1 MKKLNKWVDVR
12 KKQVR
17 EVTDMD
23 ITIKKLEEKNT
34 YITLKEVKAVEQPYS
49 VYINGERVKKLDKD
63 FTIIEYTPLD
73 KKHNVRIH
81 VNDKKEILE
90 YYFDIIAENKIKD
103 GIPFYNDLY
112 LDVVYFQPAA
122 TKEGTYIQLVDCNE
136 LEEALKENII
146 DKEQFDM
153 AYIEAEKLMKE
164 LKEKKNMTYI
174 FICHDLALVELLCD
188 KVIVLNKGNI
198 VESGDA
204 KEIINNPIHPY
215 TKLLVNSI
223 FPVKNK
229 NWNIPDILID
239 EQKKNNSFCKFYNR
253 CNNKSKDC
261 LNSDIKLQTLNK
273 NHFVKCNNI

>member
-73 KKHNVRIH
+73 KKYNVRIH

-103 GIPFYNDLY
+103 GIPYYNDLY

-136 LEEALKENII
+136 LEEALKEDII

-164 LKEKKNMTYI
+164 LKEKKNWYVNRGLEDYWKI
-174 FICHDLALVELLCD
+174 KKQQNENS
-188 KVIVLNKGNI
+188 K
-198 VESGDA
+198 
-204 KEIINNPIHPY
+204 II
-215 TKLLVNSI
+215 S
-223 FPVKNK
+223 
-229 NWNIPDILID
+229 
-239 EQKKNNSFCKFYNR
+239 
-253 CNNKSKDC
+253 
-261 LNSDIKLQTLNK
+261 
-273 NHFVKCNNI
+273 

>member
-73 KKHNVRIH
+73 KKYNVRIH

-164 LKEKKNMTYI
+164 LKEKKNWY
-174 FICHDLALVELLCD
+174 
-188 KVIVLNKGNI
+188 
-198 VESGDA
+198 
-204 KEIINNPIHPY
+204 
-215 TKLLVNSI
+215 VNRGLEDYWKI
-223 FPVKNK
+223 KKQQNK
-229 NWNIPDILID
+229 N
-239 EQKKNNSFCKFYNR
+239 
-253 CNNKSKDC
+253 SKII
-261 LNSDIKLQTLNK
+261 S
-273 NHFVKCNNI
+273 

>member
-73 KKHNVRIH
+73 KKYNVRIH

-164 LKEKKNMTYI
+164 LKEMYITSYYGENAKDEAKAEAAPTKK
-174 FICHDLALVELLCD
+174 E
-188 KVIVLNKGNI
+188 KK
-198 VESGDA
+198 A
-204 KEIINNPIHPY
+204 K
-215 TKLLVNSI
+215 
-223 FPVKNK
+223 
-229 NWNIPDILID
+229 
-239 EQKKNNSFCKFYNR
+239 
-253 CNNKSKDC
+253 
-261 LNSDIKLQTLNK
+261 
-273 NHFVKCNNI
+273 

>member
-73 KKHNVRIH
+73 KKYNVRIH
-81 VNDKKEILE
+81 VNDKKEIVE

-164 LKEKKNMTYI
+164 LKEKKNWYVNRGLEDYWKI
-174 FICHDLALVELLCD
+174 KKQQNENS
-188 KVIVLNKGNI
+188 K
-198 VESGDA
+198 
-204 KEIINNPIHPY
+204 II
-215 TKLLVNSI
+215 S
-223 FPVKNK
+223 
-229 NWNIPDILID
+229 
-239 EQKKNNSFCKFYNR
+239 
-253 CNNKSKDC
+253 
-261 LNSDIKLQTLNK
+261 
-273 NHFVKCNNI
+273 

>member
-73 KKHNVRIH
+73 KKYNVRIH

-112 LDVVYFQPAA
+112 LDAVYFQPAA

-164 LKEKKNMTYI
+164 LKEKKNWYVNRGLEDYWKI
-174 FICHDLALVELLCD
+174 KKQQNENS
-188 KVIVLNKGNI
+188 K
-198 VESGDA
+198 
-204 KEIINNPIHPY
+204 II
-215 TKLLVNSI
+215 S
-223 FPVKNK
+223 
-229 NWNIPDILID
+229 
-239 EQKKNNSFCKFYNR
+239 
-253 CNNKSKDC
+253 
-261 LNSDIKLQTLNK
+261 
-273 NHFVKCNNI
+273 

>member
-73 KKHNVRIH
+73 KKYNVRIH

-122 TKEGTYIQLVDCNE
+122 TKEGTYIQLVDCYE

-164 LKEKKNMTYI
+164 LKEKKNWYVNRGLEDYWKI
-174 FICHDLALVELLCD
+174 KKQQNENS
-188 KVIVLNKGNI
+188 K
-198 VESGDA
+198 
-204 KEIINNPIHPY
+204 II
-215 TKLLVNSI
+215 S
-223 FPVKNK
+223 
-229 NWNIPDILID
+229 
-239 EQKKNNSFCKFYNR
+239 
-253 CNNKSKDC
+253 
-261 LNSDIKLQTLNK
+261 
-273 NHFVKCNNI
+273 

>member
-17 EVTDMD
+17 EVTDME

-73 KKHNVRIH
+73 KKYNVRIH

-164 LKEKKNMTYI
+164 LKEKKNWYVNRGLEDYWKI
-174 FICHDLALVELLCD
+174 KKQQNENS
-188 KVIVLNKGNI
+188 K
-198 VESGDA
+198 
-204 KEIINNPIHPY
+204 II
-215 TKLLVNSI
+215 S
-223 FPVKNK
+223 
-229 NWNIPDILID
+229 
-239 EQKKNNSFCKFYNR
+239 
-253 CNNKSKDC
+253 
-261 LNSDIKLQTLNK
+261 
-273 NHFVKCNNI
+273 

>member
-73 KKHNVRIH
+73 KKYNVRIH

-112 LDVVYFQPAA
+112 LDVVYFQPAS

-164 LKEKKNMTYI
+164 LKEKKNWYVNRGLEDYWKI
-174 FICHDLALVELLCD
+174 KKQQNENS
-188 KVIVLNKGNI
+188 K
-198 VESGDA
+198 
-204 KEIINNPIHPY
+204 II
-215 TKLLVNSI
+215 S
-223 FPVKNK
+223 
-229 NWNIPDILID
+229 
-239 EQKKNNSFCKFYNR
+239 
-253 CNNKSKDC
+253 
-261 LNSDIKLQTLNK
+261 
-273 NHFVKCNNI
+273 

>member
-34 YITLKEVKAVEQPYS
+34 YITLKEVKAVEQPYN

-73 KKHNVRIH
+73 KKYNVRIH

-164 LKEKKNMTYI
+164 LKEKKNWYVNRGLEDYWKI
-174 FICHDLALVELLCD
+174 KKQQNENS
-188 KVIVLNKGNI
+188 K
-198 VESGDA
+198 
-204 KEIINNPIHPY
+204 II
-215 TKLLVNSI
+215 S
-223 FPVKNK
+223 
-229 NWNIPDILID
+229 
-239 EQKKNNSFCKFYNR
+239 
-253 CNNKSKDC
+253 
-261 LNSDIKLQTLNK
+261 
-273 NHFVKCNNI
+273 

>member
-34 YITLKEVKAVEQPYS
+34 YITLKEVKALEQPYS

-73 KKHNVRIH
+73 KKYNVRIH

-164 LKEKKNMTYI
+164 LKEKKNWYVNRGLEDYWKI
-174 FICHDLALVELLCD
+174 KKQQNENS
-188 KVIVLNKGNI
+188 K
-198 VESGDA
+198 
-204 KEIINNPIHPY
+204 II
-215 TKLLVNSI
+215 S
-223 FPVKNK
+223 
-229 NWNIPDILID
+229 
-239 EQKKNNSFCKFYNR
+239 
-253 CNNKSKDC
+253 
-261 LNSDIKLQTLNK
+261 
-273 NHFVKCNNI
+273 

>member
-73 KKHNVRIH
+73 KKYNVRIH

-122 TKEGTYIQLVDCNE
+122 TKEGTYIQLVACNE

-164 LKEKKNMTYI
+164 LKEKKNWYVNRGLEDYWKI
-174 FICHDLALVELLCD
+174 KKQQNENS
-188 KVIVLNKGNI
+188 K
-198 VESGDA
+198 
-204 KEIINNPIHPY
+204 II
-215 TKLLVNSI
+215 S
-223 FPVKNK
+223 
-229 NWNIPDILID
+229 
-239 EQKKNNSFCKFYNR
+239 
-253 CNNKSKDC
+253 
-261 LNSDIKLQTLNK
+261 
-273 NHFVKCNNI
+273 

>member
-17 EVTDMD
+17 EVTDLD

-73 KKHNVRIH
+73 KKYNVRIH

-103 GIPFYNDLY
+103 GIPYYNDLY

-164 LKEKKNMTYI
+164 LKEKKNWYVNRGLEDYWKI
-174 FICHDLALVELLCD
+174 KKQQNENS
-188 KVIVLNKGNI
+188 K
-198 VESGDA
+198 
-204 KEIINNPIHPY
+204 II
-215 TKLLVNSI
+215 S
-223 FPVKNK
+223 
-229 NWNIPDILID
+229 
-239 EQKKNNSFCKFYNR
+239 
-253 CNNKSKDC
+253 
-261 LNSDIKLQTLNK
+261 
-273 NHFVKCNNI
+273 

>member
-73 KKHNVRIH
+73 KKYNVRIH

-164 LKEKKNMTYI
+164 LKEKKNWYVNRGLENYWKI
-174 FICHDLALVELLCD
+174 KKQQNENS
-188 KVIVLNKGNI
+188 K
-198 VESGDA
+198 
-204 KEIINNPIHPY
+204 II
-215 TKLLVNSI
+215 S
-223 FPVKNK
+223 
-229 NWNIPDILID
+229 
-239 EQKKNNSFCKFYNR
+239 
-253 CNNKSKDC
+253 
-261 LNSDIKLQTLNK
+261 
-273 NHFVKCNNI
+273 

>member
-73 KKHNVRIH
+73 KKYNVRIH

-103 GIPFYNDLY
+103 GIPYYNDLY

-164 LKEKKNMTYI
+164 LKEKKNWYVNRGLEDYWKI
-174 FICHDLALVELLCD
+174 KKQQNENS
-188 KVIVLNKGNI
+188 K
-198 VESGDA
+198 
-204 KEIINNPIHPY
+204 II
-215 TKLLVNSI
+215 S
-223 FPVKNK
+223 
-229 NWNIPDILID
+229 
-239 EQKKNNSFCKFYNR
+239 
-253 CNNKSKDC
+253 
-261 LNSDIKLQTLNK
+261 
-273 NHFVKCNNI
+273 

>member
-73 KKHNVRIH
+73 KKYNVRIH

-103 GIPFYNDLY
+103 GIPIYND
-112 LDVVYFQPAA
+112 
-122 TKEGTYIQLVDCNE
+122 
-136 LEEALKENII
+136 
-146 DKEQFDM
+146 
-153 AYIEAEKLMKE
+153 
-164 LKEKKNMTYI
+164 
-174 FICHDLALVELLCD
+174 
-188 KVIVLNKGNI
+188 
-198 VESGDA
+198 
-204 KEIINNPIHPY
+204 
-215 TKLLVNSI
+215 
-223 FPVKNK
+223 
-229 NWNIPDILID
+229 
-239 EQKKNNSFCKFYNR
+239 
-253 CNNKSKDC
+253 
-261 LNSDIKLQTLNK
+261 
-273 NHFVKCNNI
+273 

>member
-34 YITLKEVKAVEQPYS
+34 YITLKELKAVEQPYS

-73 KKHNVRIH
+73 KKYNVRIH

-164 LKEKKNMTYI
+164 LKEKKNWYVNRGLEDYWKI
-174 FICHDLALVELLCD
+174 KKQQNENS
-188 KVIVLNKGNI
+188 K
-198 VESGDA
+198 
-204 KEIINNPIHPY
+204 II
-215 TKLLVNSI
+215 S
-223 FPVKNK
+223 
-229 NWNIPDILID
+229 
-239 EQKKNNSFCKFYNR
+239 
-253 CNNKSKDC
+253 
-261 LNSDIKLQTLNK
+261 
-273 NHFVKCNNI
+273 

>member
-73 KKHNVRIH
+73 KKYNVRIH

-153 AYIEAEKLMKE
+153 AYIEAEKLMIE
-164 LKEKKNMTYI
+164 LKEKKNWYVNRGLEDYWKI
-174 FICHDLALVELLCD
+174 KKQQNENS
-188 KVIVLNKGNI
+188 K
-198 VESGDA
+198 
-204 KEIINNPIHPY
+204 II
-215 TKLLVNSI
+215 S
-223 FPVKNK
+223 
-229 NWNIPDILID
+229 
-239 EQKKNNSFCKFYNR
+239 
-253 CNNKSKDC
+253 
-261 LNSDIKLQTLNK
+261 
-273 NHFVKCNNI
+273 

>member
-73 KKHNVRIH
+73 KKYNVRIH

-164 LKEKKNMTYI
+164 LKEKKQNI
-174 FICHDLALVELLCD
+174 LELIEKL
-188 KVIVLNKGNI
+188 
-198 VESGDA
+198 
-204 KEIINNPIHPY
+204 KEIEKIDKRI
-215 TKLLVNSI
+215 KI
-223 FPVKNK
+223 INK
-229 NWNIPDILID
+229 NI
-239 EQKKNNSFCKFYNR
+239 S
-253 CNNKSKDC
+253 
-261 LNSDIKLQTLNK
+261 
-273 NHFVKCNNI
+273 

>member
-73 KKHNVRIH
+73 KKYNVRIH

-90 YYFDIIAENKIKD
+90 YYFDIMAENKIKD

-164 LKEKKNMTYI
+164 LKEKKNWYVNRGLEDYWKI
-174 FICHDLALVELLCD
+174 KKQQNENS
-188 KVIVLNKGNI
+188 K
-198 VESGDA
+198 
-204 KEIINNPIHPY
+204 II
-215 TKLLVNSI
+215 S
-223 FPVKNK
+223 
-229 NWNIPDILID
+229 
-239 EQKKNNSFCKFYNR
+239 
-253 CNNKSKDC
+253 
-261 LNSDIKLQTLNK
+261 
-273 NHFVKCNNI
+273 

>member
-73 KKHNVRIH
+73 KKYNVRIH

-164 LKEKKNMTYI
+164 LKEMYITSYYGRNAKN
-174 FICHDLALVELLCD
+174 E
-188 KVIVLNKGNI
+188 
-198 VESGDA
+198 A
-204 KEIINNPIHPY
+204 KAEAAPAPRRSH
-215 TKLLVNSI
+215 
-223 FPVKNK
+223 
-229 NWNIPDILID
+229 
-239 EQKKNNSFCKFYNR
+239 R
-253 CNNKSKDC
+253 
-261 LNSDIKLQTLNK
+261 
-273 NHFVKCNNI
+273 

>member
-17 EVTDMD
+17 EVIDMD

-73 KKHNVRIH
+73 KKYNVRIH

-164 LKEKKNMTYI
+164 LKEKKNWYVNRGLEDYWKI
-174 FICHDLALVELLCD
+174 KKQQNE
-188 KVIVLNKGNI
+188 NSNI
-198 VESGDA
+198 IS
-204 KEIINNPIHPY
+204 
-215 TKLLVNSI
+215 
-223 FPVKNK
+223 
-229 NWNIPDILID
+229 
-239 EQKKNNSFCKFYNR
+239 
-253 CNNKSKDC
+253 
-261 LNSDIKLQTLNK
+261 
-273 NHFVKCNNI
+273 

>member
-17 EVTDMD
+17 EVIDMD

-73 KKHNVRIH
+73 KKYNVRIH

-164 LKEKKNMTYI
+164 LKEKENWYVNRGLEDYWKIKKQQN
-174 FICHDLALVELLCD
+174 ENS
-188 KVIVLNKGNI
+188 K
-198 VESGDA
+198 
-204 KEIINNPIHPY
+204 II
-215 TKLLVNSI
+215 S
-223 FPVKNK
+223 
-229 NWNIPDILID
+229 
-239 EQKKNNSFCKFYNR
+239 
-253 CNNKSKDC
+253 
-261 LNSDIKLQTLNK
+261 
-273 NHFVKCNNI
+273 

>member
-34 YITLKEVKAVEQPYS
+34 YITLKEVKAVEHPYS

-73 KKHNVRIH
+73 KKYNVRIH

-164 LKEKKNMTYI
+164 LKEKKNWYVNRGLEDYWKI
-174 FICHDLALVELLCD
+174 KKQQNENS
-188 KVIVLNKGNI
+188 K
-198 VESGDA
+198 
-204 KEIINNPIHPY
+204 II
-215 TKLLVNSI
+215 S
-223 FPVKNK
+223 
-229 NWNIPDILID
+229 
-239 EQKKNNSFCKFYNR
+239 
-253 CNNKSKDC
+253 
-261 LNSDIKLQTLNK
+261 
-273 NHFVKCNNI
+273 

>member
-1 MKKLNKWVDVR
+1 MKELNKWVDVR

-73 KKHNVRIH
+73 KKYNVRIH

-103 GIPFYNDLY
+103 GIPYYNDLY

-164 LKEKKNMTYI
+164 LKEKKNWYVNRGLEDYWKI
-174 FICHDLALVELLCD
+174 KKQQNENS
-188 KVIVLNKGNI
+188 K
-198 VESGDA
+198 
-204 KEIINNPIHPY
+204 II
-215 TKLLVNSI
+215 S
-223 FPVKNK
+223 
-229 NWNIPDILID
+229 
-239 EQKKNNSFCKFYNR
+239 
-253 CNNKSKDC
+253 
-261 LNSDIKLQTLNK
+261 
-273 NHFVKCNNI
+273 

>member
-49 VYINGERVKKLDKD
+49 IYINGERVKKLDKD

-73 KKHNVRIH
+73 KKYNVRIH

-164 LKEKKNMTYI
+164 LKEKKNWYVNRGLEDYWKI
-174 FICHDLALVELLCD
+174 KKQQNENS
-188 KVIVLNKGNI
+188 K
-198 VESGDA
+198 
-204 KEIINNPIHPY
+204 II
-215 TKLLVNSI
+215 S
-223 FPVKNK
+223 
-229 NWNIPDILID
+229 
-239 EQKKNNSFCKFYNR
+239 
-253 CNNKSKDC
+253 
-261 LNSDIKLQTLNK
+261 
-273 NHFVKCNNI
+273 

>member
-1 MKKLNKWVDVR
+1 MKLLKKLNKWVDVR

-73 KKHNVRIH
+73 KKYNVRIH

-164 LKEKKNMTYI
+164 LKEKKNWYVNRGLEDYWKI
-174 FICHDLALVELLCD
+174 KKQQNENS
-188 KVIVLNKGNI
+188 K
-198 VESGDA
+198 
-204 KEIINNPIHPY
+204 II
-215 TKLLVNSI
+215 S
-223 FPVKNK
+223 
-229 NWNIPDILID
+229 
-239 EQKKNNSFCKFYNR
+239 
-253 CNNKSKDC
+253 
-261 LNSDIKLQTLNK
+261 
-273 NHFVKCNNI
+273 

>member
-63 FTIIEYTPLD
+63 FTIIECTPLD
-73 KKHNVRIH
+73 KKYNVRIH

-164 LKEKKNMTYI
+164 LKEKKNWYVNRGLEDYWKI
-174 FICHDLALVELLCD
+174 KKQQNENS
-188 KVIVLNKGNI
+188 K
-198 VESGDA
+198 
-204 KEIINNPIHPY
+204 II
-215 TKLLVNSI
+215 S
-223 FPVKNK
+223 
-229 NWNIPDILID
+229 
-239 EQKKNNSFCKFYNR
+239 
-253 CNNKSKDC
+253 
-261 LNSDIKLQTLNK
+261 
-273 NHFVKCNNI
+273 

>member
-17 EVTDMD
+17 EVIDMD

-73 KKHNVRIH
+73 KKYNGRIH

-146 DKEQFDM
+146 DKEHFDM
-153 AYIEAEKLMKE
+153 ADIEAEKLMKE
-164 LKEKKNMTYI
+164 LKEKKNWYVNRGLEDYWKI
-174 FICHDLALVELLCD
+174 KKQQNENS
-188 KVIVLNKGNI
+188 K
-198 VESGDA
+198 
-204 KEIINNPIHPY
+204 II
-215 TKLLVNSI
+215 S
-223 FPVKNK
+223 
-229 NWNIPDILID
+229 
-239 EQKKNNSFCKFYNR
+239 
-253 CNNKSKDC
+253 
-261 LNSDIKLQTLNK
+261 
-273 NHFVKCNNI
+273 